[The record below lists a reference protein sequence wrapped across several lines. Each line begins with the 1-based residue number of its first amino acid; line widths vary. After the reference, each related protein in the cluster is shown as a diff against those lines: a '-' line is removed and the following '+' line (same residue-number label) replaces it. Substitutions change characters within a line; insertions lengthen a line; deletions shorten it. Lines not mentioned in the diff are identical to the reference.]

1 MACGEVYQTQVSETL
16 GAYLDTTNTISLPA
30 LYHAIEPFQ
39 PYFTYF
45 ITIVRMLLIF
55 NILIALRPLFN
66 RKDDLSDIPLTPAQ
80 RRLLGLPPNNT
91 PPTPGSQ
98 YVTPP
103 RYPRSAT
110 PQSGSPSSAYSPSPL
125 AGKGSPAQGTSRESP
140 FSPNAS
146 PSLSKAIGGGLA
158 AIKRP
163 SYGSPS
169 PLGPGASKGN
179 WLLES
184 PSTPSPSTGKGPSVT
199 LNNKWLWEK
208 GRRRSG
214 DARVFS

>member
-1 MACGEVYQTQVSETL
+1 
-16 GAYLDTTNTISLPA
+16 LDIADTFSLPT
-30 LYHAIEPFQ
+30 LYHAVEPFQ
-39 PYFTYF
+39 PYSTYF
-45 ITIVRMLLIF
+45 VTVIRILLIF
-55 NILIALRPLFN
+55 NILVALRPLTR

-80 RRLLGLPPNNT
+80 RKLLGLPPSNT
-91 PPTPGSQ
+91 PPTSGSQ

-103 RYPRSAT
+103 RYPRSTT
-110 PQSGSPSSAYSPSPL
+110 PQSGSPSGSYSPSPL
-125 AGKGSPAQGTSRESP
+125 SGIGSSAQGASRESP
-140 FSPNAS
+140 FSPSAS
-146 PSLSKAIGGGLA
+146 PLLSKAIGGGLA
-158 AIKRP
+158 GMRRP

-169 PLGPGASKGN
+169 PLGQGATKGN
-179 WLLES
+179 WLES

>member
-1 MACGEVYQTQVSETL
+1 MVCREICSTQVGEDVHAFLTQLTPPSLLTL
-16 GAYLDTTNTISLPA
+16 HYTVES
-30 LYHAIEPFQ
+30 FQ
-39 PYFTYF
+39 PYSTYF
-45 ITIVRMLLIF
+45 FAVVRIILIF
-55 NILIALRPLFN
+55 NILAALRPLVH

-80 RRLLGLPPNNT
+80 RRLLGLPPSST

-103 RYPRSAT
+103 RYPRSTT
-110 PQSGSPSSAYSPSPL
+110 PQSGSPGSTYSSSPL
-125 AGKGSPAQGTSRESP
+125 SGKGSPAQGTSRESP

-146 PSLSKAIGGGLA
+146 PLLSKAIGGGLA
-158 AIKRP
+158 GIRRP

-179 WLLES
+179 WLES
-184 PSTPSPSTGKGPSVT
+184 LSSPSPSTGKGPSVT
-199 LNNKWLWEK
+199 LNNKWLWER